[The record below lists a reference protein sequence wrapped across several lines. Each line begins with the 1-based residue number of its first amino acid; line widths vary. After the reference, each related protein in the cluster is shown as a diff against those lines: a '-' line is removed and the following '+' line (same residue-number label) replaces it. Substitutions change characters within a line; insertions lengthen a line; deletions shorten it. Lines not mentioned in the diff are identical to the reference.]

1 MVAVEQ
7 TFTHLVKI
15 LHPNN
20 ILSPEDERKTDF
32 RLLGWVCKSG
42 RAWGE
47 GCPFCW
53 HAPAQSALALLNST
67 PQPPRLHSKQN
78 PWRFQCVHPLQ
89 KASWMTHH
97 ACGILGSLSGRR
109 NLNNPWEAWNLE
121 ALALDLCNSA
131 EQRTC
136 RCCRYPSKQKK
147 KHILKS
153 STLTWSP
160 SKFVLYDFFF
170 LIF

>member
-67 PQPPRLHSKQN
+67 PQPPRLTFKAE
-78 PWRFQCVHPLQ
+78 PL
-89 KASWMTHH
+89 KVPVCS
-97 ACGILGSLSGRR
+97 
-109 NLNNPWEAWNLE
+109 
-121 ALALDLCNSA
+121 
-131 EQRTC
+131 
-136 RCCRYPSKQKK
+136 
-147 KHILKS
+147 
-153 STLTWSP
+153 SP
-160 SKFVLYDFFF
+160 SKGKLGDPPRLRNIGRPFGSPKPQQPLRGLKTLKPWPWISATPQNKELVGVAN
-170 LIF
+170 IRRNKRKNTS